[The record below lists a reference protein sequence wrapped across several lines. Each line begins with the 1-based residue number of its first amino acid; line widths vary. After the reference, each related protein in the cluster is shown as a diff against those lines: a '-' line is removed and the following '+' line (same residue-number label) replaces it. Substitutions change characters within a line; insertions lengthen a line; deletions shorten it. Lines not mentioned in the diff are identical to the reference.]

1 MTRYAIPQLFPV
13 ICHPERIRPLAGRHS
28 SSTNNNNMAGWAR
41 TWVRSLSRFSYWR
54 KATLHTNVRVT
65 PSTSVCLLQYGHK
78 HQCLEI
84 KRSFLQ
90 TPVCSMF
97 IKVQETP
104 NPNSLKFLPGV
115 QVCILGKAQ
124 WLPGVILLRLPL
136 ANESHRWRSSVWP
149 TMDQS
154 PLTKVLESGTA
165 NFTSITAAQKS
176 PLAKLLFRIEGVCG
190 IFLSTDFITVTKED
204 DGAEWRTIKPEAFA
218 VIMDFFTSGLPVIHE
233 VDQTVSEHA
242 GCDEDD
248 DETVAMIKEL
258 LDTRIRPTVQE
269 DGGDILFRGFDDGI
283 VYLKM
288 MGSCTGCPS
297 SVVTL
302 KNGVQNMLQFY
313 IPEVVEVVEV
323 KDAADDVIEEEF
335 KKFDEQLGEKR
346 TKTE

>member
-1 MTRYAIPQLFPV
+1 MTRDAIPQLFPV
-13 ICHPERIRPLAGRHS
+13 ICDPERIRPLAGRRS
-28 SSTNNNNMAGWAR
+28 SSTNNNMAGWAR

-115 QVCILGKAQ
+115 Q
-124 WLPGVILLRLPL
+124 
-136 ANESHRWRSSVWP
+136 
-149 TMDQS
+149 
-154 PLTKVLESGTA
+154 
-165 NFTSITAAQKS
+165 
-176 PLAKLLFRIEGVCG
+176 
-190 IFLSTDFITVTKED
+190 ED

>member
-1 MTRYAIPQLFPV
+1 MTRDAIPQLFPV
-13 ICHPERIRPLAGRHS
+13 ICDPERIRPLAGRRS
-28 SSTNNNNMAGWAR
+28 SSTNNNMAGWAR

-115 QVCILGKAQ
+115 Q
-124 WLPGVILLRLPL
+124 
-136 ANESHRWRSSVWP
+136 
-149 TMDQS
+149 
-154 PLTKVLESGTA
+154 VLESGTA